1 MQGESMNERQSSC
14 AAVDRLIKLIVMKLE
29 ANKPVL
35 AKSLGHGRVT
45 WRKQGNGEIEID
57 LEPKL

>member
-1 MQGESMNERQSSC
+1 MEQGQFSG

-35 AKSLGHGRVT
+35 AKSLGHGRIT
-45 WRKQGNGEIEID
+45 WRKQGSGEIEVE